1 MGRAVFDCV
10 RKPRLHETCEM
21 VVRHLKKGSTT
32 DPLLSKFLSH
42 KKSPMKDP
50 LSFIGLFCLLH
61 AERLVSAAR
70 ELEDP

>member
-1 MGRAVFDCV
+1 MA
-10 RKPRLHETCEM
+10 
-21 VVRHLKKGSTT
+21 KG
-32 DPLLSKFLSH
+32 LSH

>member
-10 RKPRLHETCEM
+10 RKPPLHETCEM
-21 VVRHLKKGSTT
+21 VVRHLKTGKRHGS
-32 DPLLSKFLSH
+32 LLSNFLSH

-61 AERLVSAAR
+61 AERLVSASR